1 MKVLRALAHD
11 GSGTPG
17 TLLDAAG
24 TVACGTGAVRLLE
37 LRRAGKGGVASGEEF
52 LRGARLAA
60 GASFA

>member
-1 MKVLRALAHD
+1 VLRALAHD
-11 GSGTPG
+11 GSGAPG
-17 TLLDAAG
+17 TLLDAAC

-37 LRRAGKGGVASGEEF
+37 LRRAGKGGVATGEDF